1 MPLLYRWMVWT
12 QKSFHL
18 LPLFISFRSWGEKL
32 IKYQST
38 SSCVTMSV
46 ILMTTLFYKALILQG
61 EIWCW
66 SLKRTVTNVS
76 TTSTVVIFTNLKEN
90 LKCSKWRSK
99 FQSRFFFHQAK
110 KINSIGLQNDAKN
123 HDTPFI
129 WSKLI
134 PHEKTLILGCYNS
147 RQLKNVT
154 SE

>member
-18 LPLFISFRSWGEKL
+18 LPLFISYRSWGEKL
-32 IKYQST
+32 IKYQAN
-38 SSCVTMSV
+38 SSCVIMSV

-90 LKCSKWRSK
+90 FKCSKWRSK
-99 FQSRFFFHQAK
+99 FQSRFFFPSGEKNKFHWSPKWCKEPWYAFYLV
-110 KINSIGLQNDAKN
+110 KIDTALKDVNSWL
-123 HDTPFI
+123 
-129 WSKLI
+129 L
-134 PHEKTLILGCYNS
+134 
-147 RQLKNVT
+147 
-154 SE
+154 

>member
-1 MPLLYRWMVWT
+1 MFKMTVKIS
-12 QKSFHL
+12 KS
-18 LPLFISFRSWGEKL
+18 
-32 IKYQST
+32 
-38 SSCVTMSV
+38 
-46 ILMTTLFYKALILQG
+46 
-61 EIWCW
+61 
-66 SLKRTVTNVS
+66 
-76 TTSTVVIFTNLKEN
+76 
-90 LKCSKWRSK
+90 
-99 FQSRFFFHQAK
+99 FFFHQAK